1 MTSIDH
7 KSLNFKPLTKDNLI
21 EKNLII
27 EGFGIFPGKGMEV
40 HINLY
45 SESEDGR
52 FIDSTNILKE
62 PFTFII
68 GTYTIN
74 PGLDFA
80 VRSMKMGE
88 KSVFRISP
96 EYTFLSEEKF
106 KKCDKKLLE
115 NLKIEGFKTKIEK
128 KIF

>member
-40 HINLY
+40 HINFY

-96 EYTFLSEEKF
+96 EYTFFSEEKF
-106 KKCDKKLLE
+106 K
-115 NLKIEGFKTKIEK
+115 N
-128 KIF
+128 